1 MSTPPRRPPG
11 PLRATEVA
19 VPEPEADVLISLPTG
34 VLDDILD
41 RVGLLDAVR
50 TSALSRAWRRRWEDL
65 PSIDLYFP
73 RPDESKHLRSVDSVL
88 LRCPGR
94 VRRLCA
100 HLDEPHAGRIHDWL
114 LVLSRRGVDTL
125 NLRPSSFHAVLP
137 LPSSIFACGRLTNL
151 RLHACAIP
159 PLPAGFQGF
168 PELRKLALSCVRF
181 RENGQYQLE
190 EIIAASPL
198 LEKLVFWGVEILG
211 DFKEWVIQ
219 GTNIQDIQISSSKDL
234 GWVIGEVPSL
244 HSANIDIMDYL
255 GARDFTKFL
264 AGFSNITKL
273 VICTRHSPLNGAI
286 ILETL
291 QCTFVNLKS
300 LTLYTHFCELPSI
313 LSTYCLLR
321 NAPNLE
327 RLKILID
334 NSVEHK
340 FEAHGEFHNSQWTDS
355 MCANLQSVQM
365 TGIHWL
371 PNEMS
376 FIELIL
382 SKAGFLRTLSIIHGE
397 ECSMSN
403 EGAMNKIQNY
413 RRASTHVE
421 VLFKGKATVRFSR
434 S

>member
-1 MSTPPRRPPG
+1 MSTPRGRRPHRPS
-11 PLRATEVA
+11 AA
-19 VPEPEADVLISLPTG
+19 AEADALISLPTG

-65 PSIDLYFP
+65 PSIDFYFP
-73 RPDESKHLRSVDSVL
+73 RPDEAKHLRSVDSVL

-100 HLDEPHAGRIHDWL
+100 HLDEPSEGRIHDWL

-125 NLRPSSFHAVLP
+125 NLRPISFDAVLA
-137 LPSSIFACGRLTNL
+137 LPASVFACRRLTNL

-159 PLPAGFQGF
+159 PLPAGFEGF
-168 PELRKLALSCVRF
+168 PELRKLALTCVRF
-181 RENGQYQLE
+181 RENGEYQLE
-190 EIIAASPL
+190 EIIATSPS
-198 LEKLVFWGVEILG
+198 LEKLVFWEVKILG

-219 GTNIQDIQISSSKDL
+219 GPNIQDIQISSSKDL
-234 GWVIGEVPSL
+234 GWILGELPSL
-244 HSANIDIMDYL
+244 HSANIDILDYL
-255 GARDFTKFL
+255 GGRDFAKFL

-286 ILETL
+286 ILERL
-291 QCTFVNLKS
+291 QCKFGNLKS
-300 LTLYTHFCELPSI
+300 LTLYTQFCELPSI

-334 NSVEHK
+334 NSAEQK
-340 FEAHGEFHNSQWTDS
+340 FEAHEEFQNSQWTGG
-355 MCANLQSVQM
+355 MCANLQFVQI

-371 PNEMS
+371 PNEMT

-382 SKAGFLRTLSIIHGE
+382 SKARLFCTLFITHGE
-397 ECSMSN
+397 NCSMSN
-403 EGAMNKIQNY
+403 EDAMNKILSY
-413 RRASTHVE
+413 RRASTCAE
-421 VLFKGKATVRFSR
+421 ILFKGKASVTFFR